1 MIKVFSVVFNNGDV
15 MTLKSAFFLMVSTAF
30 ILPINVNAKEYSCY
44 WEASRSMSSPDWTA
58 MNSPLPIQGVV
69 KITDDMVTYGSVKF
83 VRDRSVPVQKRS
95 NGSTS
100 VVYRDGK
107 KMFQAGYSPDGQ
119 VLISLM
125 LEDNFQTAGKCR

>member
-1 MIKVFSVVFNNGDV
+1 
-15 MTLKSAFFLMVSTAF
+15 MTFKSAFFLMVSTAF
-30 ILPINVNAKEYSCY
+30 IFPINAHAKEYSCY
-44 WEASRSMSSPDWTA
+44 WEASRSMSSPSWTE
-58 MNSPLPIQGVV
+58 MSSPIPIRGVV
-69 KITDDMVTYGSVKF
+69 RITDDLVTYGSVKF

-107 KMFQAGYSPDGQ
+107 TMFQVGHSVDGQ

-125 LEDNFQTAGKCR
+125 REDNSQTAGKCK